1 MGAAIGR
8 GSTQS
13 LVAGSHEAGVG
24 WSGVTQRWRIRAWG
38 GGGGG
43 RDVSRRAKPL
53 GDEERGVCV
62 CVGDWTGDDEIA
74 KIVRCG
80 VRRST
85 DTRSKVAPNYIQFHS
100 FYYDRDS
107 LILFHLHEIFKKNM

>member
-1 MGAAIGR
+1 M
-8 GSTQS
+8 
-13 LVAGSHEAGVG
+13 
-24 WSGVTQRWRIRAWG
+24 
-38 GGGGG
+38 
-43 RDVSRRAKPL
+43 SRRAKPL